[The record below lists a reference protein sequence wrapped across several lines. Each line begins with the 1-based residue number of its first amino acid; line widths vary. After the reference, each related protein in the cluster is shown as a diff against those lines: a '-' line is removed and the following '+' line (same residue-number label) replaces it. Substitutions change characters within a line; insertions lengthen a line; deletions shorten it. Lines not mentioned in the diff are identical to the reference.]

1 MVYSYQVIKFQT
13 ISFVQGIHWSQ
24 SVGDKGILYKSIKDP
39 YSKLIVQSPNGSKKL
54 YHVPKD
60 RTVVVTND
68 IIHFLGESSWI
79 LFLIPKFT
87 KLNLYHQF
95 SAKILLE
102 LNKKVFG
109 NIITQEIIGSEPS
122 ITEIKINFKRE
133 YRRSFRTTK
142 NLWKTY
148 QH

>member
-68 IIHFLGESSWI
+68 TIHFLGES
-79 LFLIPKFT
+79 
-87 KLNLYHQF
+87 
-95 SAKILLE
+95 A
-102 LNKKVFG
+102 
-109 NIITQEIIGSEPS
+109 
-122 ITEIKINFKRE
+122 
-133 YRRSFRTTK
+133 
-142 NLWKTY
+142 
-148 QH
+148 